1 MYPSLEYAYD
11 LATGEA
17 IAALPHKRRVV
28 LIDDDEYFRT
38 LFRIVGEAQGVL
50 VTTFASLA
58 EMPSFASLREYDVVV
73 LDYYLESFKGS
84 EIAEY
89 VDVFFSH
96 LPVVVISG
104 SDISLQEQQAWPVCI
119 RRFIKKTAGPR
130 AILDGALD
138 VASQGS
144 ATAKAFGLN

>member
-1 MYPSLEYAYD
+1 M
-11 LATGEA
+11 
-17 IAALPHKRRVV
+17 
-28 LIDDDEYFRT
+28 
-38 LFRIVGEAQGVL
+38 
-50 VTTFASLA
+50 
-58 EMPSFASLREYDVVV
+58 VV

-104 SDISLQEQQAWPVCI
+104 SDISPQEQQAWPVCI